1 MAVITISRESGSG
14 GKEIAALL
22 SEKLNYKIL
31 TKDLMIEIAA
41 HLNKEGSAGQDSTA
55 GTTASAELLDGIL
68 APVGQKAR
76 ASKPSF
82 DLEKPLTIRQ
92 VRDLVLAAYSH
103 GNMII
108 IGRGGQVI
116 LANKPDVLHVRVIA
130 PLEKRIAVRAAREG
144 LSLKEA
150 QKKLVEADKAHVDF
164 VKNFFD
170 VDNRDPLL
178 YDLVINTDK
187 ISIDAAAELIFV
199 ALNRLPKQ
207 G

>member
-14 GKEIAALL
+14 GKEIANLL

-31 TKDLMIEIAA
+31 TKDVMIELAA
-41 HLNKEGSAGQDSTA
+41 QLE
-55 GTTASAELLDGIL
+55 ASSQAQELPVESSVLDELIDGI
-68 APVGQKAR
+68 APAR
-76 ASKPSF
+76 QQVKKQATAF
-82 DLEKPLTIRQ
+82 DFEKPLTIRQ
-92 VRDLVLAAYSH
+92 VRDLVLAAYQH
-103 GNMII
+103 DNMII
-108 IGRGGQVI
+108 IGRGSQVI

-130 PLEKRIAVRAAREG
+130 PVEKRTAVRVAREG

-150 QKKLVEADKAHVDF
+150 QKKLMDADKAHVDF

-178 YDLVINTDK
+178 YDLVINTGK
-187 ISIDAAAELIFV
+187 ISIEAGAELILL
-199 ALNRLPKQ
+199 ALEKLPKP